1 MPYPIYIFVAFAGT
15 AIPILGTMI
24 VSIYLS
30 IDNAIHVLLSMGGKW

>member
-1 MPYPIYIFVAFAGT
+1 MFIFAAFAGT

-30 IDNAIHVLLSMGGKW
+30 IANVILLSGVVVAVIVW